1 MSQFFFDDVC
11 DLYDYGGRSDN
22 EYDDRSDDGYGDMCD
37 MCGMSDDENDLS
49 HLFARP
55 TITTKISDN
64 GHNFHLFYLA
74 LQF

>member
-11 DLYDYGGRSDN
+11 GLYDYGGRSDN

-37 MCGMSDDENDLS
+37 MSDDENDLS